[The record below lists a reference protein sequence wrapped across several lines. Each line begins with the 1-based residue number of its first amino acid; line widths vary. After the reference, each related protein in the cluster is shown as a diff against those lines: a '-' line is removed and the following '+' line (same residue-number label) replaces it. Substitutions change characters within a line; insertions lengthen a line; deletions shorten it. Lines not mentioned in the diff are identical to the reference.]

1 MWKDSVRELNAPM
14 FRFAIDPFSF
24 FAGFIAASI
33 FWWLIA
39 RARPMWNEMAAGVKE
54 QREVAKTRKTT
65 TVEENHRRI
74 TLRRAQGM
82 HLAAPLFA
90 LDEILLEPLL
100 IAAPQ
105 VVEPG
110 TPAKFEDVISQT
122 LPYLPAWP
130 EIAAVYHSQTITL
143 PQALSGNTNIVIIG
157 QPGIGKTV
165 ALAHLASL
173 AANRSEKL
181 EALKVAVPF
190 LFHVANLKLPIANPK
205 DPLAPLVEAAAEHAP
220 LLDQSR
226 LPAFFQN
233 VFKNGDALLLIDG
246 YDEITPENQQIVTDY
261 FKVILQNY
269 PQTRIVTTGAPE
281 YLDGLIGLGFA
292 PLSMMTWSARDNE
305 KFINQWSYLWST
317 TVAMEAWAQTG
328 PEQVDPFLLNIWL
341 GADNTNLS
349 PLELTL
355 KTWGA
360 YAGDSLGPHVLESI
374 ATHIR
379 RIAPINTPLAALE
392 TLAMQV
398 VVNAQPVFDSHVAR
412 GWVKSFEVAEEK
424 PEGESPEELADET
437 PEETKPKKGKG
448 KKVEK
453 VTTPTSGL
461 LGRMAAS
468 GLLIAYPNNKMRFT
482 HPVFAGY
489 LAGRALVN
497 YNVEV
502 DILNQSDWSGKYLAM
517 RYFAAHGDASKLVQ
531 ALLGFSRLPMHRPLF
546 AAARW
551 LRDAP
556 KNAPWRGKLFGA
568 LAAILQTEG
577 VPLNLRGQAMAA
589 FVISNDPNAMTLF
602 RQFATTTAFEL
613 VQLSALGSGA
623 MRDPKAVQILARAV
637 HAPSQAVRDAACM
650 ALVAIGTNEALETVA
665 HTLLN
670 GDENIRRAA
679 AEALANDPGEGHA
692 MLREGI
698 TISDILLRRAVA
710 YGLGRVNEPW
720 AIELLQKIQIEDD
733 QWVVRNAAT
742 EVLDSKTS
750 AGSRAPRK
758 LKAPSESPWLIE
770 FAGKQGMG
778 ISPGVPATDV
788 LLLALKSED
797 SDTRLASLPYLKL
810 MPSEGVIAQ
819 IYNAMYGDDI
829 ELRET
834 AYNVLWELGTSGV
847 KLPHPNQYGYG

>member
-1 MWKDSVRELNAPM
+1 M

-33 FWWLIA
+33 FWWLIS
-39 RARPMWNEMAAGVKE
+39 RARPMWNEIAAGMKE
-54 QREVAKTRKTT
+54 QREVAKARKTS

-82 HLAAPLFA
+82 HLAASLFA

-100 IAAPQ
+100 IAPPQ

-110 TPAKFEDVISQT
+110 TPPKFEDIVSQT

-130 EIAAVYHSQTITL
+130 EVAAVYHAQTITL

-165 ALAHLASL
+165 SLAHLASL

-181 EALKVAVPF
+181 EGLKDAVPF
-190 LFHVANLKLPIANPK
+190 LYHVADLKLPISDPK
-205 DPLAPLVEAAAEHAP
+205 DPLAPLVNAAAEHAP
-220 LLDQSR
+220 LLDQPR
-226 LPAFFQN
+226 LPALFQN
-233 VFKNGDALLLIDG
+233 VFKSGDALLLIDG
-246 YDEITPENQQIVTDY
+246 YDEITPESQQIVTDY
-261 FKVILQNY
+261 FKVIVQNY
-269 PQTRIVTTGAPE
+269 PKTRIVTTGAPE

-292 PLSMMTWSARDNE
+292 PLAMMTWSDRENE
-305 KFINQWSYLWST
+305 RFINQWSYLWST

-328 PEQVDPFLLNIWL
+328 PEQVDPLLLNTWL
-341 GADNTNLS
+341 SADNANLS

-374 ATHIR
+374 ATHVR
-379 RIAPINTPLAALE
+379 RIAPVNTPLAALE

-398 VVNAQPVFDSHVAR
+398 TVNAQPVFDAHVAR

-424 PEGESPEELADET
+424 PEGESTDETVET
-437 PEETKPKKGKG
+437 PEETKPKKGK
-448 KKVEK
+448 KVEK
-453 VTTPTSGL
+453 VTTPSSGL
-461 LGRMAAS
+461 LGKMAAS
-468 GLLIAYPNNKMRFT
+468 GLLVAYPNNKMRFT

-502 DILNQSDWSGKYLAM
+502 DILNQPDWSGKYLAM
-517 RYFAAHGDASKLVQ
+517 RYFAAHGDASRLVQ
-531 ALLGFSRLPMHRPLF
+531 ALLGFTRLPMHRPLF

-556 KNAPWRGKLFGA
+556 RNAPWRGKLFGA

-589 FVISNDPNAMTLF
+589 FVISSDPSAMTLF

-613 VQLSALGSGA
+613 VQLSVLGSGA
-623 MRDPKAVQILARAV
+623 MRDAKAVQVLERTV
-637 HAPSQAVRDAACM
+637 NAPSQAVRDAACM
-650 ALVAIGTNEALETVA
+650 ALVAIGTNEALEKVA
-665 HTLLN
+665 HTLLS

-679 AEALANDPGEGHA
+679 AEALANDPGEGYA
-692 MLREGI
+692 MLRDGV
-698 TISDILLRRAVA
+698 TINDILLRRAVA
-710 YGLGRVNEPW
+710 YGLGRVNESW

-742 EVLDSKTS
+742 EVLESKTS

-778 ISPGVPATDV
+778 ISPGVPATDI
-788 LLLALKSED
+788 LLLALKSEV
-797 SDTRLASLPYLKL
+797 SETRLAALPYLKYT
-810 MPSEGVIAQ
+810 PSEGVIAQ
-819 IYNAMYGDDI
+819 IYDAMYKDEP
-829 ELRET
+829 ELREA
-834 AYNVLWELGTSGV
+834 AYNILWELGTSGV